1 MKAFLLFALIGFIF
15 LAGCASDKNIYYWG
29 DYSETLY
36 AFKKN
41 PDEKTTAEHKKMLLK
56 IIDDSPKKNKQ
67 VPPGVFAEYGYM
79 LIQEGKGEEGMLYLE
94 KEATVYPESFVF
106 IQRLKDEL
114 ARGKK

>member
-1 MKAFLLFALIGFIF
+1 MKAAIFFLIIGFIF
-15 LAGCASDKNIYYWG
+15 LGGCASNKNIYYWG

-41 PDEKTTAEHKKMLLK
+41 PDDKTAAAHKKMLLK
-56 IIDDSPKKNKQ
+56 IIDESPKKNKQ

-79 LIQEGKGEEGMLYLE
+79 LIQEGKGEEGMPYLD
-94 KEATVYPESFVF
+94 KEATVYPESVVF